1 MRLMGTA
8 EDPADSL
15 GQLIGAEQ
23 LIGLYHLA
31 LGVDPH
37 RLYRVQPRALLGK
50 KADDDAY
57 PQAGLSDLAIVG
69 RYPVSDE
76 FALVPACVVPDQ
88 QQSLFA
94 HSGEFVAAPRKKLC
108 GDGTHGPP
116 LHEPQPH
123 PLLPSSSLG
132 FASRVLR
139 AHQHPV
145 STERFRIGIVLGWR
159 VLYQAWWLPILTPA
173 VEGRPLEATPPRL
186 IAEPKSPLGV
196 GLGQCDQ
203 PVSIPFLRA
212 YSGSGL
218 SIQPLARC
226 QLLPRRSKVARTV
239 SPVTLFW
246 VIPSSKLTSAAIASV
261 HQVLC
266 LPNSLGERCK
276 SSCRASRLPSAPK
289 AAWVRFGREEPAM
302 RASRPRRLKSWM
314 ALRTVWEVHP
324 RLLAILCGL
333 WPRELARSIWA
344 RRRAKASLERRAILS
359 DSRSSSESEPTKIG
373 GFMRTTISHN

>member
-212 YSGSGL
+212 KGWIGTFDPALGPLPALAKALQSGADGL
-218 SIQPLARC
+218 PCNPLLGYPLLEAHLGCHRKRPPGA
-226 QLLPRRSKVARTV
+226 LSAELPRRTV
-239 SPVTLFW
+239 QEFL
-246 VIPSSKLTSAAIASV
+246 
-261 HQVLC
+261 QG
-266 LPNSLGERCK
+266 LP
-276 SSCRASRLPSAPK
+276 APFRSEGG
-289 AAWVRFGREEPAM
+289 VG
-302 RASRPRRLKSWM
+302 S
-314 ALRTVWEVHP
+314 LRT
-324 RLLAILCGL
+324 
-333 WPRELARSIWA
+333 
-344 RRRAKASLERRAILS
+344 
-359 DSRSSSESEPTKIG
+359 
-373 GFMRTTISHN
+373 